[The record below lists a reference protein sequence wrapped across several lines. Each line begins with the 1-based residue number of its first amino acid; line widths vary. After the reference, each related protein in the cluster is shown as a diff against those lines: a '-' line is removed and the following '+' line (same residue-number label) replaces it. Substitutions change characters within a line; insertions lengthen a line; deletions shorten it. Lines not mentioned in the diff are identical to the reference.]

1 MPEKDPYQ
9 VLGVSRDATE
19 EQVKAAYRELAKKY
33 HPDNYADSPL
43 ADVAN
48 EKMQEVNA
56 AYDAILKDIK
66 NRGSSSSSSS
76 SSQGGYNGNYQ
87 GGYQG
92 GYRQQNTGYGGYG
105 GYGGFGGQGYGYGQ
119 AYGAFADVRRM
130 IQQNRLVEAEELL
143 DGTPSGR
150 RDGEWHFLRQ
160 GGAGR
165 PQPDELAGTRRLRCA
180 RHRIPA
186 DGRLWQRNGCLQLLR
201 QPAAR
206 RLLLRM
212 YGRRPDPLLL
222 SEAVTKWV
230 TTNTTAVKWPWA
242 ELWRRFQSS

>member
-56 AYDAILKDIK
+56 AYDAVLKDIK
-66 NRGSSSSSSS
+66 NRGSSSSS
-76 SSQGGYNGNYQ
+76 QQNGGYQGSYQ
-87 GGYQG
+87 GNYQG
-92 GYRQQNTGYGGYG
+92 GYRQQNTGYGYG
-105 GYGGFGGQGYGYGQ
+105 GGYGQGYGYHQ

-150 RDGEWHFLRQ
+150 RDGEWHFLKGTICYQRGWLDDARNHFSAACQMNPANPEYRAALNRMAWQSQ
-160 GGAGR
+160 GGFGA
-165 PQPDELAGTRRLRCA
+165 PGTGYRRTGAPGSGMDACNCCGNLLIADCCCECMGGDL
-180 RHRIPA
+180 IP
-186 DGRLWQRNGCLQLLR
+186 CC
-201 QPAAR
+201 
-206 RLLLRM
+206 
-212 YGRRPDPLLL
+212 
-222 SEAVTKWV
+222 
-230 TTNTTAVKWPWA
+230 
-242 ELWRRFQSS
+242 